1 MVKRILSLACMLVM
15 VFGVFA
21 QQQPQMTPLPL
32 NPEVKYGVLPN
43 GLTYYILHNEEPKNR
58 ANFYIAQ
65 KVGSTLETPEQLGL
79 AHFLE
84 HMAFNG
90 TEHYPGKKMLEYL
103 QSKGIRFGADINA
116 YTSFDETVYN
126 INNVPTSD
134 RALMDS
140 VLLVLHDWSGSIL
153 LEEDEIDAERGV
165 IQEEWRQR
173 NDANT
178 RMLTSILPQVFDEY
192 QYQQM
197 PIGKMEVVMNF
208 KPETLRAYYK
218 KWYRPDQ
225 QGIVI
230 VGDFDAAEMEK
241 KVLDLFSKIEM
252 PANAAE
258 RTYPAVADNESP
270 KFAFYEDPELRQ
282 AQARVS
288 FKYDKIPFE
297 MRNTVEAYMQE
308 NVIEQLTSIMLNN
321 RLQEYAMN
329 PDCDY
334 AAAGIGFNP
343 FMVAKTKGAFDV
355 VAIGKGNNVT
365 DAMND
370 ALAVVA
376 RACKTGFTESEL
388 ERAKSEV
395 TANYEK
401 SYNERNKTNSD
412 ARAQELI
419 RSFVDNEAAP
429 GIETEYQLIKQ
440 VLPMIPVQ
448 AFNEFAKTLMTP
460 NNQVIIISQPKTS
473 SSTVPVKETV
483 IADVEKALNAEYE
496 AMAEEKLTE
505 PLIDA
510 DKMASPGTIK
520 SMKDN
525 ATLGITEM
533 VLSNGAKVIV
543 KPTDFASDE
552 ILFTAFK
559 NGGKRSYDK
568 SQAANVMLIGDVYDY
583 AVLGNYDVIK
593 MRRFLSGKNVSLGYE
608 IGNAT
613 NILSGKS
620 SKADLETLM
629 GLVYVTFN
637 GLTPDRKTYQT
648 QIDSYRPLLEQAMSN
663 PNMIFQQKLR
673 KTEYGDNPMMNA
685 LTVKTLDDANYDEMF
700 RMLQE
705 SMNNAADY
713 TFIFTGNVD
722 VATLKPLL
730 EKYVASLPGGKATKS
745 KIVTSLNMA
754 EGQINEI
761 WQQPMETPS
770 TMVYNIYSGKNL
782 KYTIENSVKINIL
795 GDILSNIYTS
805 TLREEEGGTYGADV
819 IGQMN
824 PNTGEWAI
832 VYAFQ
837 TNKQQQDAL
846 MKRAYAELIKLMNEG
861 AKAEDFNKVKEA
873 ALKQYENN
881 SRTNGYWNSNLLSY
895 ARGWNMVSNH
905 RAAIENLTLADF
917 NKFMKSLYNGKN
929 RIQVVM
935 EGVEAK

>member
-1 MVKRILSLACMLVM
+1 MVKRILSLACMLAM
-15 VFGVFA
+15 VVGMFA

-32 NPEVKYGVLPN
+32 NPEVKHGVLPN

-90 TEHYPGKKMLEYL
+90 TSHYPGKKMLEYL

-134 RALMDS
+134 KALMDS
-140 VLLVLHDWSGSIL
+140 VLLILHDWSGSIL

-173 NDANT
+173 NDANN
-178 RMLTSILPQVFDEY
+178 RMLTAVLPQVYDEY

-208 KPETLRAYYK
+208 KPEVLRAYYK

-241 KVLDLFSKIEM
+241 KVIELFSKIVM
-252 PANAAE
+252 PENAAE
-258 RTYPAVADNESP
+258 RTYPTVSDNEAP
-270 KFAFYEDPELRQ
+270 KYAFYEDPELRQ

-308 NVIEQLTSIMLNN
+308 NVIEQLTSIMINN
-321 RLQEYAMN
+321 RLEEYGMT
-329 PDCDY
+329 PECKY
-334 AAAGIGFNP
+334 AVAGIGFNP
-343 FMVAKTKGAFDV
+343 FLVAKTKGSFDV

-365 DAMND
+365 EAMND

-376 RACKTGFTESEL
+376 RACKTGFTDSEL

-395 TANYEK
+395 MANYEK
-401 SYNERNKTNSD
+401 SYNERNKTNSEAH
-412 ARAQELI
+412 ARELI
-419 RSFVDNEAAP
+419 RAFIDNEAAP
-429 GIETEYQLIKQ
+429 GIETEYQIIKQ
-440 VLPMIPVQ
+440 VLPMIPIQ

-460 NNQVIIISQPKTS
+460 TNQVIIISQPKTAD
-473 SSTVPVKETV
+473 STVPVKETV
-483 IADVEKALNAEYE
+483 IANVENALNAEYE

-505 PLIDA
+505 PLIDPA
-510 DKMASPGTIK
+510 KMSAPGKIK
-520 SMKDN
+520 STKQN
-525 ATLGITEM
+525 AKLGTTEM

-568 SQAANVMLIGDVYDY
+568 SQAANVALVGDVYNY
-583 AVLGNYDVIK
+583 AVLGNYDIIK
-593 MRRFLSGKNVSLGYE
+593 MRRFLSGKKVSLGYE

-613 NILSGKS
+613 NILNGS
-620 SKADLETLM
+620 STKTDLETLM
-629 GLVYVTFN
+629 SLVYVTFN
-637 GLTPDRKTYQT
+637 GLTPDRKAYQT
-648 QIDSYRPLLEQAMSN
+648 QVDAYRPMLEQAMSN
-663 PNMIFQQKLR
+663 PNFIFQQRLR
-673 KTEYGDNPMMNA
+673 KTEYGNNPMMNA
-685 LTVKTLDDANYDEMF
+685 LTVETLDAANYDEMF
-700 RMLQE
+700 KMLTE
-705 SMNNAADY
+705 SMSNAADY

-730 EKYVASLPGGKATKS
+730 EKYVASLPGTKATKS
-745 KIVTSLNMA
+745 KIVTSLNMVQ
-754 EGQINEI
+754 GQVNDT

-770 TMVYNIYSGKNL
+770 TTVYNIYSGKNL
-782 KYTIENSVKINIL
+782 KYTIENSLQLNIL
-795 GDILSNIYTS
+795 ADILANIYTA

-819 IGQMN
+819 VGQMN
-824 PNTGEWAI
+824 PNTGEWMI
-832 VYAFQ
+832 LYAFQ
-837 TNKQQQDAL
+837 TNKLQQDTL
-846 MKRAYAELIKLMNEG
+846 MTRAYAELVKLLNEG

-881 SRTNGYWNSNLLSY
+881 SRTNAYWNNNLLSY
-895 ARGWNMVSNH
+895 ARGWDMISNH

-917 NKFMKSLYNGKN
+917 NKFMKGLYDGKN